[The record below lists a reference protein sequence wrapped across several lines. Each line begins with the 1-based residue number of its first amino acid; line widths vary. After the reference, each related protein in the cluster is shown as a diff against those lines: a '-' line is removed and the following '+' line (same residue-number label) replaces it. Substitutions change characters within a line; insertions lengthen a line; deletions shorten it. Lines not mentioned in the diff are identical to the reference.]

1 MSTDMRQFAPLS
13 PSCVPDMRRQVWGRM
28 FGEGIQGTRE
38 SAGLSHRGGS
48 QVSRM
53 EASEWMAIEQ
63 GYVPQ
68 DTNRLHAMAD
78 AMGIRFDQDRTDRSA
93 LPGSLGVVGPRRAE
107 PTYTFYI
114 LTS

>member
-1 MSTDMRQFAPLS
+1 MSTDMRQFAPLP

-38 SAGLSHRGGS
+38 SAGLTIEEAAKSAG
-48 QVSRM
+48 M

-78 AMGIRFDQDRTDRSA
+78 AMGIRFDQIA
-93 LPGSLGVVGPRRAE
+93 LIALLCREAWE
-107 PTYTFYI
+107 
-114 LTS
+114 L